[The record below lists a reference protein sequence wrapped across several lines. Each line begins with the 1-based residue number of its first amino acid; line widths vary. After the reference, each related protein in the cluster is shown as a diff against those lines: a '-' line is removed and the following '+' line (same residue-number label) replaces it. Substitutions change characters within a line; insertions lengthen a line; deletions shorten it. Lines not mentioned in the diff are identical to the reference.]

1 MEENLMLQRIK
12 EDSTTCKRMFDVP
25 DLCAYLN
32 MGRTRAV
39 EYAKQIGA
47 ERRFGRRCLYDR
59 IIIDKALDEL
69 TE

>member
-1 MEENLMLQRIK
+1 MFQRIK
-12 EDSTTCKRMFDVP
+12 ENETTCKRLFDVP

-47 ERRFGRRCLYDR
+47 ERRFGRRCLYDKR
-59 IIIDKALDEL
+59 IIDRALDEL
-69 TE
+69 EKAD

>member
-1 MEENLMLQRIK
+1 MFQRIK
-12 EDSTTCKRMFDVP
+12 ENETTCKRLFDVP

-47 ERRFGRRCLYDR
+47 ERRFGRRCLYD
-59 IIIDKALDEL
+59 
-69 TE
+69 